1 MDLFGADIEEEIDE
15 AEDEQES
22 APAENLFTH
31 PRAMNF
37 ISGHDETE
45 KLLLDLYNSGR
56 MPHALVFT
64 GPQGI
69 GKATMAY
76 RFARFLLK
84 NGIRDPNQSSMFGD
98 EPAATSLDVPTD
110 NPVFRRLASG
120 GHADFFNTEKKF
132 DEEKGVF
139 KDSVD
144 VAEIRKIAPFLR
156 MTSSEGG
163 WRIVIADDADSMT
176 HSAQNGILKI
186 LEEPPRNSLLI
197 LIAHG
202 AGALIPTIRSR
213 ARFIN
218 FPPLSGPVMKDLLS
232 KHNPELS
239 SRDIETLLRFSG
251 GSFGKAVQ
259 YAEANIA
266 AMAGTLTELLEGDIS
281 WASVHKF
288 ADTLSGPGSNKS
300 YDSFREIL
308 GWMAREAARGRARGT
323 PPAPHARDFLK
334 NSSLEQ
340 LLEICENLD
349 EHFGRAEAANL
360 DRRQTVLGAFSL
372 LAA

>member
-1 MDLFGADIEEEIDE
+1 MDLFGADIEEEIE
-15 AEDEQES
+15 ETEEEQDS
-22 APAENLFTH
+22 APAGNIFVH
-31 PRAMNF
+31 PRAMTF

-45 KLLLDLYNSGR
+45 KTLLDLYNSR
-56 MPHALVFT
+56 RVPHALVFT
-64 GPQGI
+64 GPEGI

-84 NGIRDPNQSSMFGD
+84 QGLHDPNQSSMFG
-98 EPAATSLDVPTD
+98 EPEPATSLDVAPD
-110 NPVFRRLASG
+110 DPIFRRLASG

-132 DEEKGVF
+132 DEEKGVY

-176 HSAQNGILKI
+176 NSAQNGILKI

-197 LIAHG
+197 LVAHR
-202 AGALIPTIRSR
+202 AGALAPTIRSR

-218 FPPLSGPVMKDLLS
+218 FPPLPDLAMKDLLA

-239 SRDIETLLRFSG
+239 SKDTETLLRFSG
-251 GSFGKAVQ
+251 GSFGKAIQ

-266 AMAGTLTELLEGDIS
+266 AMAGTLSELLQNDIS

-300 YDSFREIL
+300 YDTFREIL
-308 GWMAREAARGRARGT
+308 GWMARETARARARGT
-323 PPAPHARDFLK
+323 PPAPYTRDLLK

-340 LLEICENLD
+340 LLEICENLE
-349 EHFGRAEAANL
+349 EHFGRSEAANL